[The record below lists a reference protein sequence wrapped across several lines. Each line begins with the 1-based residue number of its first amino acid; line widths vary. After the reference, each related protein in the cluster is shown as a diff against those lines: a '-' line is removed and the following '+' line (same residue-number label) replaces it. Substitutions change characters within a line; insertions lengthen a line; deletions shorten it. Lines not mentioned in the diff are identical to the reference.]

1 MRKTIVLA
9 VALAAALAGCGVD
22 GTIADYDDV
31 TVYSEPTA
39 NAVGGVDQDEVGTLT
54 TMASLTVEC
63 HLSVNGFG
71 FYRISYHDGS
81 GYIDDSTSILGED
94 GELSVDQVPDC

>member
-1 MRKTIVLA
+1 MLA
-9 VALAAALAGCGVD
+9 VALAAVLAGCGVE
-22 GTIADYDDV
+22 GKIADYDDV

-39 NAVGGVDQDEVGTLT
+39 NAVGGVDHDEVGTLT

-71 FYRISYHDGS
+71 FYRISCNDGS

-94 GELSVDQVPDC
+94 GEMSVDQVPDC